1 MAKANLTR
9 VSILTNDGQIILH
22 FVGPDTETAGNLF
35 IFIKKIIAKQMDFYY
50 RITLIV
56 LVSIAATGLIAIPF
70 GNPKFIDR
78 AIILE
83 LTFIILS
90 ALIWKGYNKALYVCI
105 PLATIIIIGN
115 SLAPPHVNL
124 MMTFSKPVNAVIL
137 VFGGYVLQGVLIYS
151 SLRSILNIRS
161 KRLTATS

>member
-1 MAKANLTR
+1 
-9 VSILTNDGQIILH
+9 
-22 FVGPDTETAGNLF
+22 
-35 IFIKKIIAKQMDFYY
+35 MDYYY
-50 RITLIV
+50 RVTLIV
-56 LVSIAATGLIAIPF
+56 LVSIVVTGLIAIPF

-83 LTFIILS
+83 LSFVTLF

-105 PLATIIIIGN
+105 PLAALIIIGN

-124 MMTFSKPVNAVIL
+124 MMTFSKPLNAIVLVI
-137 VFGGYVLQGVLIYS
+137 GGYVLQGVLIFT

-161 KRLTATS
+161 KRLTAAA